1 MSSGRKQLRQNTR
14 ERVISTDF
22 NRSQA
27 FGYGYANE
35 FLREQIL
42 TPVDDEFFAGVTFTS
57 AGSLTLAVNVTAP
70 AAPDAGVVLNG
81 LMVLVPLS
89 ATSVLITAG
98 ALVLIDPEGVA
109 GSSDP
114 TPVSPDDGPGPART
128 VYSAGIATLGALAWT
143 ANPGGSTRV
152 DVVECQRTNIVT
164 ETDNRDIFNPAT
176 GLFSPTS
183 VTKVTAGELTFRI
196 RQGIAGSGVPAPA
209 LGWFPLAI
217 ISAPASSTTLD
228 TCYIWDV
235 RNLASDFAN
244 GNVNRQNLFAYVDR
258 MQAVVDT
265 RTVGGQARFSGIS
278 TVVYAGRRFGGR
290 IIDPVNTLL
299 YRDILSSTQALEPGF
314 PSTVNRPY
322 YVYAAMPGGYPRWAA
337 YTTTTNAG
345 AGGRVP
351 CGFRGVLVMSQ
362 TPPTPGFGTP
372 SIAIGMPS
380 AWGLGAGTFNAVC
393 IGAGLVDSGGVVQS
407 FNASNGS
414 IYNPTTGPAVVAT
427 IVAPKATAT
436 LTPSVHYPANARS
449 VRLAYALQGTG
460 ASALAVVNVTI
471 VITLTNAAGNDM
483 AFISTQSF
491 TYTATNG
498 GVINYVGTVDC
509 PLPDYIATAA
519 PVQSIQFELVP
530 VIVYGSTV
538 DTLASG
544 FVAVMGWTL

>member
-22 NRSQA
+22 NRQQA

-57 AGSLTLAVNVTAP
+57 AGSLSFAVSVTAP

-81 LMVLVPLS
+81 LMVLVPIS

-98 ALVLIDPEGVA
+98 ALVVIDPEGVA

-114 TPVSPDDGPGPART
+114 TPASPDDGPGPART
-128 VYSAGIATLGALAWT
+128 VYSAGINTLGTLAWT
-143 ANPGGSTRV
+143 ANPGASVRV

-176 GLFSPTS
+176 GLFTPAS

-217 ISAPASSTTLD
+217 ISAPASSATLD

-235 RNLASDFAN
+235 RNLASDFAD
-244 GNVNRQNLFAYVDR
+244 GNVNRQNLLAYVDR
-258 MQAVVDT
+258 MQAFVDT
-265 RTVGGQARFSGIS
+265 RTAPGEARFSGIS
-278 TVVYAGRRFGGR
+278 TVVFAGRRFGGR
-290 IIDPVNTLL
+290 IIDPVATHP
-299 YRDILSSTQALEPGF
+299 YRNILSATQALEPGF
-314 PSTVNRPY
+314 PTTPNRPY
-322 YVYAAMPGGYPRWAA
+322 YVYAAMPSGYPRWAA

-351 CGFRGVLVMSQ
+351 CGFRGVLVTSQ

-380 AWGLGAGTFNAVC
+380 AWGLGAGTYNAVC
-393 IGAGLVDSGGVVQS
+393 IGAGLVDSIGVVQS

-414 IYNPTTGPAVVAT
+414 VYNATTGPAVVAT
-427 IVAPKATAT
+427 IAAPKASVT

-460 ASALAVVNVTI
+460 ASALAVVNAFI
-471 VITLTNAAGNDM
+471 LITLTNATGDEM
-483 AFISTQSF
+483 AFVSTQSN
-491 TYTATNG
+491 TYTATNA

-509 PLPDYIATAA
+509 PLPDYVAMNA
-519 PVQSIQFELVP
+519 PVQSIQFELTP
-530 VIVYGSTV
+530 ALVYGSTA
-538 DTLASG
+538 DTLTSG
-544 FVAVMGWTL
+544 SAAVMGWTL